1 MICEQ
6 CGVEGNATNLF
17 KVFNAPFSSGTRWRK
32 LMCAPCWSG
41 GLITAPYPRPEPK
54 PEEETDEWAV
64 PQGEIIGACVHG
76 GQDDGC
82 DSCVE
87 AVRRDNDNWETTY

>member
-1 MICEQ
+1 MRCDECKVSGTPI
-6 CGVEGNATNLF
+6 NLF
-17 KVFNAPFSSGTRWRK
+17 KVFDSPFSAGKPWRR
-32 LMCAPCWSG
+32 LCAPCWSG

-54 PEEETDEWAV
+54 PEEATDEWSI

-82 DSCVE
+82 ESCVE
-87 AVRRDNDNWETTY
+87 AVGRDNDNWETTY